1 MDEAL
6 RPEVKYFNDKSVEYR
21 KEYDRVTA
29 EGYSFRVRRE
39 KVLAMVPPHTKV
51 VDIAS
56 GPGVMIPGLREK
68 HCDIT
73 VTDAAPEMIAR
84 TKEEYGEAPDV
95 KAVVGD
101 AYALPF
107 ESGVYDVAIAMGLIE
122 YLDDEAKYLNE
133 TNRILKPGGMAIIT
147 FPNRPAPF
155 RAIGR
160 LVLAIARALGKKPTP
175 GNVTHREYTAKGAS
189 DLMAQHGFKTE
200 EVVYYNF
207 KVIPFPLDMWLPRLT
222 VAQSRLFEHLDR
234 GPFKWFGT
242 GFILKAT
249 KQQKLF

>member
-1 MDEAL
+1 MTDAL

-39 KVLAMVPPHTKV
+39 KVLAMVPPNTKV

-73 VTDAAPEMIAR
+73 VTDAAPEMIVR
-84 TKEEYGEAPDV
+84 TKEEYGEAPDIT
-95 KAVVGD
+95 AVVGD
-101 AYALPF
+101 AYGLPF
-107 ESGVYDVAIAMGLIE
+107 QNAEFDVAIAMGLIE

-133 TNRILKPGGMAIIT
+133 TNRVLKPGGLAIIT
-147 FPNRPAPF
+147 YPNRPAPF

-160 LVLAIARALGKKPTP
+160 LTLRIARLFGKKPTP
-175 GNVTHREYTAKGAS
+175 GNVTHREYTATGATK
-189 DLMAQHGFKTE
+189 LMEAHGFKVE
-200 EVVYYNF
+200 EIVYYNF
-207 KVIPFPLDMWLPRLT
+207 KLIPFPFDMWLPQLT
-222 VAQSRLFEHLDR
+222 VWQSTLFELLDR
-234 GPFKWFGT
+234 TPLRWFGT
-242 GFILKAT
+242 GFIVKAT
-249 KQQKLF
+249 KMR